1 MISDFLTPLQH
12 AFLHRFF
19 SMEVGQRF
27 FLTGGTALAAFHLHH
42 RLSDDLD
49 LFTLDGEALRDV
61 DREIEG
67 LAAEL
72 NCTIGRARR
81 AEHFRQFLLLPQ
93 AEEMGPPLQV
103 DLVHDVGP
111 QYGQRQVIEGIVVDA
126 IENIGANKITAILE
140 RTDSKDFVDLYFI
153 LQAGYDFEELFK
165 MAQQKDLG
173 LIEFYFVYA
182 LLQVNKLTRLP
193 EMKKPI
199 DLPTLQV
206 FFTTLANEM
215 LDRLNP
221 ERRDPRYAGDRDF

>member
-1 MISDFLTPLQH
+1 MPWNGGRVMTNGFLTPLQYG
-12 AFLHRFF
+12 FLQRFF
-19 SMEVGQRF
+19 SLDIGQRF

-49 LFTLDGEALRDV
+49 LFTLDGEALADV
-61 DREIEG
+61 DRKIEG

-72 NCTIGRARR
+72 HCTIGRARR
-81 AEHFRQFLLLPQ
+81 AEHFRQFLLLPR
-93 AEEMGPPLQV
+93 AEEMESPLQV

-111 QYGQRQVIEGIVVDA
+111 QYGERQVVEGIIVDTL
-126 IENIGANKITAILE
+126 ENIGANKITAILG
-140 RTDSKDFVDLYFI
+140 RTASKDFIDLYFI
-153 LQAGYDFEELFK
+153 LQAGYDFGELFR

-193 EMKKPI
+193 EMKKPM
-199 DLPTLQV
+199 DLPTLQA
-206 FFTTLANEM
+206 FFTALAHEM

-221 ERRDPRYAGDRDF
+221 EEV